1 MNKVRTL
8 PVHVQDV
15 RQHPEYQTW
24 DGEDLC
30 DGPKAQ
36 LTGKG
41 DKKGENK
48 QP

>member
-1 MNKVRTL
+1 MNKVSTL

-15 RQHPEYQTW
+15 RQHPEYQSR

-30 DGPKAQ
+30 DGSKAQ

-41 DKKGENK
+41 DEQGKDK
-48 QP
+48 QS